1 MDLVPFQALPTDRDD
16 TVEADR
22 LFADVRR
29 HAIYQIAHAPIRAY
43 PFAHVFVEDVFPLDF
58 YARLQAALPAE
69 DAYSVT
75 AIDHA
80 GRPEQFALSGRQARS
95 ERLDADRRA
104 FWAGAFA
111 AIDHADTGAWLIA
124 KFYEHLA
131 DRLGLADPASGRDLR
146 GAASLIRD
154 RRARGE
160 APNTGAPSAVVTAIF
175 QLPRTGNRRNLG
187 PTLYAPRDPEFR
199 CNGGRSHD
207 RGTFDRIV
215 TLPYKPN
222 TLFALP
228 KTDASFIG
236 FEADGSEETCRD
248 ILRFDLTLPAKLVH

>member
-1 MDLVPFQALPTDRDD
+1 MDLVSSLALSTDRDGS
-16 TVEADR
+16 VEAER

-29 HAIYQIAHAPIRAY
+29 HAIYQIAHTQTRAY
-43 PFAHVFVEDVFPLDF
+43 PFAHVFVEDVFPHDF
-58 YARLQAALPAE
+58 YARLQAALPTD

-75 AIDHA
+75 AIDPA
-80 GRPEQFALSGRQARS
+80 GRPEQLHMSARQARS
-95 ERLDADRRA
+95 ERIDADRRA
-104 FWAGAFA
+104 FWAGALA

-131 DRLGLADPASGRDLR
+131 DRLGLSDPASGRDLR
-146 GAASLIRD
+146 GSVALMRD

-160 APNTGAPSAVVTAIF
+160 NPNTGAPSAVVTAIF
-175 QLPRTGNRRNLG
+175 QLPRTGNRRALG
-187 PTLYAPRDPEFR
+187 PTIYAPKDPEFR
-199 CNGGRSHD
+199 CNGGRYHD
-207 RGTFDRIV
+207 RGSFDRIV

-236 FEADGSEETCRD
+236 FEADDSGETCRD
-248 ILRFDLTLPAKLVH
+248 MLRFDLALPARLMH